1 MSWMSTTLSL
11 GAVVGLLALAGC
23 KTGHYHDERIASP
36 VSIAKQACEITGLA
50 EERDVMMSTINEDY
64 PGEPGPTTEHR
75 WTIMKDK
82 LLEYRAE
89 VEASYRFVTASC
101 NSYNLCMENNGYN
114 EQACSQ
120 TRQAWVSSQEK
131 FNHLAMSLNSRPW
144 RHHGDKGRHRKG
156 HDGGYGYDDRCK
168 KNDCSFGGYRGDCCY
183 DND

>member
-23 KTGHYHDERIASP
+23 RHGPYYDDAIGPSP

-50 EERDVMMSTINEDY
+50 EERDVMMSTIDSDY
-64 PGEPGPTTEHR
+64 PESGGTQTEHR

-82 LLEYRAE
+82 LLQYRAE

-120 TRQAWVSSQEK
+120 TRQGWVDSQEK
-131 FNHLAMSLNSRPW
+131 FNELAISLNKRPW
-144 RHHGDKGRHRKG
+144 RHHKGKG
-156 HDGGYGYDDRCK
+156 GHGGGYGYDDRCK
-168 KNDCSFGGYRGDCCY
+168 KSDCTFGGYRGDCCY
-183 DND
+183 DGD